1 MEMLLINGMKLFSLP
16 LLLCM
21 LPLSLWAQGAGPRT
35 NFLTPVGGSS
45 LSLTYQG
52 VDSNFRFGQSDAF
65 DQTEFITNTTVIG
78 YSRRFDLFGRFTQVS
93 LSVNYSKIDI
103 DPEPTANID
112 NSNSKQL
119 TKGFGDPVASIRFGL
134 IGAPALKPKDWR
146 RFNKEFQLY
155 AKFGLFIPLG
165 NYTNQNR
172 INTGNNRWGY
182 QLSLPMVIPLGKT
195 QRKTFLELTPQV
207 NYFDDNTD
215 PFGNTNRLS
224 QDPLY
229 SIELQVSHQFTP
241 KFWTSVGFEFLNG
254 GRTSAD
260 GVPNN
265 NKLNQWFGEMAIG
278 YIVNSKLAIL
288 GSYGRIFQQKNMARG
303 EMLRFRVATKF

>member
-21 LPLSLWAQGAGPRT
+21 LPLSVWAQGAGPRT

-45 LSLTYQG
+45 FSITYQD

-65 DQTEFITNTTVIG
+65 DQTELNTNTAVIG
-78 YSRRFDLFGRFTQVS
+78 YSQRFSLFGRFTQVS

-103 DPEPTANID
+103 DLAPTANTD
-112 NSNSKQL
+112 SSNSRQL
-119 TKGFGDPVASIRFGL
+119 TKGFGDPGASIRFGL
-134 IGAPALKPKDWR
+134 VGAPALNPSDWR
-146 RFNKEFQLY
+146 KYKKRFQLY

-165 NYTNQNR
+165 NYTNQRR
-172 INTGNNRWGY
+172 INTGYNRWGY
-182 QLSLPMVIPLGKT
+182 QLSLPMVIPLEKT

-207 NYFDDNTD
+207 NYFADNTD
-215 PFGNTNRLS
+215 PFGNINRLS

-265 NKLNQWFGEMAIG
+265 NKLNQWFGEMAMG

-303 EMLRFRVATKF
+303 EMLRVRLATKF